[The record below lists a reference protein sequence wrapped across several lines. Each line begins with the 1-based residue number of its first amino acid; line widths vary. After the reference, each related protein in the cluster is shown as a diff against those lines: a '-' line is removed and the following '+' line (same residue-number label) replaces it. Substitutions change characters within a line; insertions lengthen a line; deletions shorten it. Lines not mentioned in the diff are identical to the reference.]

1 MMLKEKKNPNL
12 PNVLWV
18 IVDSVRNYHTDSDDR
33 GRIEVMDSLA
43 KKGVEF
49 TVAVTS
55 APSTVMSTSAM
66 MTSVPAIYQ
75 SLIYEGFNSKTRNLN
90 TLQSILSQSGY
101 RVMNTIF
108 FPEGRRYLKPMI
120 GDICEDYWPDHLD
133 PNKFWDNDNI
143 NEILEALLE
152 DDFADPY
159 FLYLNYN
166 CRHDPATSQKV
177 EHGLSRLEEKGL
189 LENTIVVIN
198 SDHGYPDPSRN
209 ISYTQMRDL
218 GHDLVMTDDNIL
230 VPLIF
235 VVPGVTSKVIA
246 EPVSLLDVAPT
257 ILDIIGINHGT
268 LGNAN
273 ELGQSLKSLIFEDN
287 SKPKNSLKRVD
298 NRYIAQKNRVS
309 ALRDS
314 RYKYVFDIDRNQEFF
329 YDIQS
334 DPLEERNLIAEGHV
348 SSEIEVFRA
357 KFKRDELE
365 IFEHHAS
372 FVEQRLSEYILDF
385 KKDIALVQ
393 IANKTISDLCQSAAK
408 KLDIS
413 IDNVIDQNF
422 TLNQIGRDKSY
433 HLCILML
440 EGSNPR
446 VHRLLLKLAKKVNSE
461 RLLVLNENFSEVQMP
476 KNWVVSGFLRFR
488 RQLLPLMFTDPKT
501 FVVDTFNALRRLL
514 RAFK

>member
-1 MMLKEKKNPNL
+1 MKKPIL

-18 IVDSVRNYHTDSDDR
+18 IVDSVRNYHTDADDR

-75 SLIYEGFNSKTRNLN
+75 SLIYEGFNSKTRSLN
-90 TLQSILSQSGY
+90 TLQSILSQNGY

-120 GDICEDYWPDHLD
+120 GDICEDYWPDHLN
-133 PNKFWDNDNI
+133 PNEFWGNDNI

-152 DDFADPY
+152 DDFPDPY

-177 EHGLSRLEEKGL
+177 EHGLSMLEERGL

-235 VVPGVTSKVIA
+235 VLPEVTPKVIA
-246 EPVSLLDVAPT
+246 EPVSLLDIAPT

-268 LGNAN
+268 LGNDN
-273 ELGQSLKSLIFEDN
+273 ELGQSLKSLIFEDDL
-287 SKPKNSLKRVD
+287 KPKNMIKRVD

-309 ALRDS
+309 ALRDN
-314 RYKYVFDIDRNQEFF
+314 RYKYVFDIDQNQEFF

-334 DPLEERNLIAEGHV
+334 DPLEERNIIEEAHKFEKI
-348 SSEIEVFRA
+348 EIFRT
-357 KFKRDELE
+357 KFKSDELE

-372 FVEQRLSEYILDF
+372 FVEQRLSEYIMNE

-393 IANKTISDLCQSAAK
+393 IGNSTILDLCQNAAK
-408 KLDIS
+408 KLDVGIV
-413 IDNVIDQNF
+413 NVVGRHL
-422 TLNQIGRDKSY
+422 TLNMIGQEGSY
-433 HLCILML
+433 NLCIVIL

-446 VHRLLLKLAKKVNSE
+446 LHRILLKLAKKVNSE
-461 RLLVLNENFSEVQMP
+461 RLVMLNENFSEVQAP
-476 KNWVVSGFLRFR
+476 KNWLITCLLQFR
-488 RQLLPLMFTDPKT
+488 RKLLPMLLKDPKT
-501 FVVDTFNALRRLL
+501 FFVDSYNALQRLL
-514 RAFK
+514 RVYK

>member
-1 MMLKEKKNPNL
+1 MKNPNL

-18 IVDSVRNYHTDSDDR
+18 IVDSVRTYHTDADDR

-75 SLIYEGFNSKTRNLN
+75 SLIYEGFNSKTRSLN
-90 TLQSILSQSGY
+90 TLQSILSQNGY

-120 GDICEDYWPDHLD
+120 GDICEDYWPDHLN

-143 NEILEALLE
+143 NEILEGLLKVDLPE
-152 DDFADPY
+152 PY

-177 EHGLSRLEEKGL
+177 EHGLSMLEERGL

-218 GHDLVMTDDNIL
+218 GHDFVMTDDNIL
-230 VPLIF
+230 APLIF
-235 VVPGVTSKVIA
+235 VVPEVTPKVIA
-246 EPVSLLDVAPT
+246 EPVSLLDIAPT
-257 ILDIIGINHGT
+257 ILDIIGINNGT
-268 LGNAN
+268 LGNDN
-273 ELGQSLKSLIFEDN
+273 ELGQSLKPLIFEDN
-287 SKPKNSLKRVD
+287 LKPKNVIKRVD

-309 ALRDS
+309 ALRDN
-314 RYKYVFDIDRNQEFF
+314 RYKYVFDIDQNQEFF

-334 DPLEERNLIAEGHV
+334 DPLEERNI
-348 SSEIEVFRA
+348 IEEA
-357 KFKRDELE
+357 DKFKELEIFRTKFKSDELE
-365 IFEHHAS
+365 IFEHHTS
-372 FVEQRLSEYILDF
+372 FVEQRLSEYIINV

-393 IANKTISDLCQSAAK
+393 IANRTISDLCQSAAK
-408 KLDIS
+408 KLDVS
-413 IDNVIDQNF
+413 IINVISRNL
-422 TLNQIGRDKSY
+422 TLNHIGREGSFG
-433 HLCILML
+433 LCILML

-461 RLLVLNENFSEVQMP
+461 RLLILNANFSEVQAP
-476 KNWVVSGFLRFR
+476 KNWLAISVLRFR
-488 RQLLPLMFTDPKT
+488 RQLLPLLFTNPKD
-501 FVVDTFNALRRLL
+501 FFVDTFNALRRLL
-514 RAFK
+514 RVNK